1 MPSTPSSN
9 PYIGPRSFQTGEA
22 IYGRNREVREL
33 LGLLIAERIVLLH
46 SPSGAGK
53 TSLVQA
59 ALIPRL
65 QEQDFAVLP
74 VMRVSL
80 DPPLV
85 SSPSQSMVSRAFSD
99 ATTSETS

>member
-1 MPSTPSSN
+1 MTTTAQALAN
-9 PYIGPRSFQTGEA
+9 PYVGPRSFQTGEA
-22 IYGRNREVREL
+22 LYGRDRELRDL

-59 ALIPRL
+59 ALVPELR
-65 QEQDFAVLP
+65 EHDFNVLP

-80 DPPLV
+80 EPPTV
-85 SSPSQSMVSRAFSD
+85 SAESSGLSAEIAIAV
-99 ATTSETS
+99 T